1 MLASI
6 VLSVV
11 VWSPASGPLVE
22 PVEPVEV
29 SGGFGRGITVASDGV
44 AGDEVKG
51 DDAFAVTARLRLQ
64 LRGAVTVDD
73 DDDDLGER
81 LRPELLVRRARIALS
96 GHLLAHRFEWKV
108 QLGLSQ
114 NDVEA
119 DLPIIVR
126 DANVTWNATPTV
138 GVRVGQMKV
147 PFDRQRVTS
156 SSALQFAER
165 SRMVNE
171 LNLDR
176 DIGLVV
182 VSRPFGEQ
190 LNLQA
195 GLFGGDG
202 RNRPIPAAGLLG
214 AARAQW
220 TPLGDFDDLEEGD
233 LERRTAPKVAFAVA
247 AAFNARSVRTRSSHG
262 GVLAVDGSE
271 GALDYAHGT
280 ADVLFKWQGFSL
292 LVAGLARQALDD
304 GNAPDA
310 VARSAAGVLAQ
321 SGIVVVDGLELVGRL
336 ALVVPLSMNGAPDNA
351 ADVVREWESTL
362 GANLCVLGHDLK
374 LQLAGGLVGT
384 DLERPDLVARS
395 QLQLFF

>member
-6 VLSVV
+6 LLSVV
-11 VWSPASGPLVE
+11 VWSPASGA
-22 PVEPVEV
+22 PVEV
-29 SGGFGRGITVASDGV
+29 NGGFGHGVTVASGDDV
-44 AGDEVKG
+44 AGDE
-51 DDAFAVTARLRLQ
+51 AFAVTARLRLQ

-73 DDDDLGER
+73 DDDDPDAR

-96 GHLLAHRFEWKV
+96 GHLLEHRFEWKV

-126 DANVTWNATPTV
+126 DANVTWNATPAI

-147 PFDRQRVTS
+147 PFDRQRLTS

-165 SRMVNE
+165 SRVVNE

-182 VSRPFGEQ
+182 VTRPFGEQ

-202 RNRPIPAAGLLG
+202 RNRPIPKAGLLW

-233 LERRTAPKVAFAVA
+233 LGRTADPKVAFAVA
-247 AAFNARSVRTRSSHG
+247 AALNAQSIRARSTHG

-271 GALDYAHGT
+271 GALDYAHGS
-280 ADVLFKWQGFSL
+280 ADVLFKWLGYSL
-292 LVAGLARQALDD
+292 LVQGLARQALDD
-304 GNAPDA
+304 GEAPVA
-310 VARSAAGVLAQ
+310 VARSGAGLLLQGGV
-321 SGIVVVDGLELVGRL
+321 VVVDGLELVGRVGL
-336 ALVVPLSMNGAPDNA
+336 LVPLHTDAAPDNA
-351 ADVVREWESTL
+351 IDLVREWESTL

-374 LQLAGGLVGT
+374 LQLDGGFVGT

-395 QLQLFF
+395 QLQLYF